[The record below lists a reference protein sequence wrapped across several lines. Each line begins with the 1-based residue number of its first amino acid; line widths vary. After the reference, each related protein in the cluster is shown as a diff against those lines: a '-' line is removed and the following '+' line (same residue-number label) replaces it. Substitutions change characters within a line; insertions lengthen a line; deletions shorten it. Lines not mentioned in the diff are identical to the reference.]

1 MFSLIYAWI
10 NGWVNNRKASDT
22 RRHRAHYDFIVMYTI
37 LADDHAIKVSRA
49 LINHGITIKWTQFA
63 KNISI
68 SEPDDM

>member
-10 NGWVNNRKASDT
+10 NGWVNNRKASDM
-22 RRHRAHYDFIVMYTI
+22 RRHRAHYDFIVMYTN
-37 LADDHAIKVSRA
+37 LADGHAIKVSRA